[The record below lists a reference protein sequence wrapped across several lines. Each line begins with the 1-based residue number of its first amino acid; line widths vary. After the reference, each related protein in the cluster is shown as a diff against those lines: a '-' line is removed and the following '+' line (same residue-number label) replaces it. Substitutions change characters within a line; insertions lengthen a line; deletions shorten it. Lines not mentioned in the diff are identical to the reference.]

1 MGLEQGNTRRL
12 DVYCQPL
19 VEHDSSIE
27 NSKILKKKLICSICY
42 KNWKLRLVFIGRSN
56 TFNKIGIL
64 EILAHFSE
72 RNLFLTS
79 SSEQSGLCSAIII
92 IRSSFST
99 FIEKTAILQKNQK
112 EKCSIILFSSV
123 TLFSV
128 M

>member
-1 MGLEQGNTRRL
+1 MGLEQGSTRRL

-27 NSKILKKKLICSICY
+27 NSKTAKKELHNLFNLLQ
-42 KNWKLRLVFIGRSN
+42 NWNFLVFMGRSN

-64 EILAHFSE
+64 EILVHFPE
-72 RNLFLTS
+72 GNLFLTS

-99 FIEKTAILQKNQK
+99 FIEKTAILQNTKG
-112 EKCSIILFSSV
+112 E
-123 TLFSV
+123 